1 MGSFFV
7 LTALRGDS
15 HQLGHHIVVPHS
27 TPSDMLRRRTAEN
40 AGEFRA
46 PFACPACGLVSLYS
60 ALDLY
65 QFQSDTPSPDIEG
78 ASALVYVAAE
88 CGTSSCELPTNIHG
102 VWDVRANKF
111 AGDKQPKDWTID
123 EAVKCK
129 CGSPLK
135 TPLVEYPRYIVAK
148 MPF

>member
-1 MGSFFV
+1 MGSFYV
-7 LTALRGDS
+7 LTALRGDR
-15 HQLGHHIVVPHS
+15 HQLGHRVVVPHS

-40 AGEFRA
+40 AGEVRA
-46 PFACPACGLVSLYS
+46 PFVCPACGLVSLYS

-65 QFQSDTPSPDIEG
+65 QFQSDIPSPDVEG
-78 ASALVYVAAE
+78 RSALVYVAAE
-88 CGTSSCELPTNIHG
+88 CVDSNCGALTNILAT
-102 VWDVRANKF
+102 WDYSASRL

-123 EAVKCK
+123 EDVKCK

-135 TPLVEYPRYIVAK
+135 TPLAYRQRYLHAK